1 MFLHNVAVS
10 HAKNI
15 TFTFTFTF
23 TWRNR
28 SCPAAG
34 PAVEL
39 LQRAELV
46 SRTPGTLYGCAPL
59 YFVSSFRLEAASRP
73 LPSTL

>member
-1 MFLHNVAVS
+1 MLLFLTR
-10 HAKNI
+10 NI
-15 TFTFTFTF
+15 TFTFTFTFTFSF

-34 PAVEL
+34 PAE
-39 LQRAELV
+39 
-46 SRTPGTLYGCAPL
+46 SRVGLEDAWYGCAPL

>member
-1 MFLHNVAVS
+1 MLLFLTR
-10 HAKNI
+10 NI

-34 PAVEL
+34 PAE
-39 LQRAELV
+39 
-46 SRTPGTLYGCAPL
+46 SRVGLEDAWYMYIERLRPAL
-59 YFVSSFRLEAASRP
+59 FR
-73 LPSTL
+73 

>member
-34 PAVEL
+34 PAESRVGLEDAWYIVRLRPAL
-39 LQRAELV
+39 LR
-46 SRTPGTLYGCAPL
+46 
-59 YFVSSFRLEAASRP
+59 
-73 LPSTL
+73 